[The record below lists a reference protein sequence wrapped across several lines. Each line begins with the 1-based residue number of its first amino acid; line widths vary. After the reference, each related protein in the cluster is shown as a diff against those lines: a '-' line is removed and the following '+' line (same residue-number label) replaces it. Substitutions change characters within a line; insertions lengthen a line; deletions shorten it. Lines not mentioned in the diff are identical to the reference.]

1 MKDSIENAKYS
12 VEDIGFWHYKEPATS
27 TTSNAAL
34 LEWWHDLTKQWELAT
49 RDDPQAWPPGF
60 MLNPSTGHDLW
71 TSVRYQP
78 TRLSDAG
85 RFIEAIFNGAFFG
98 GTGNHE
104 IWETSADSEYAVID
118 TLQSI
123 YYGNISG
130 CAEFDDYLSCGV
142 ENVAKAMTKTFR
154 DSAYIA
160 YGLESANV
168 TVERHKLSSA
178 TCAST
183 GSGSPSRCP
192 YGLWLPYSGLAPSST
207 PGG

>member
-1 MKDSIENAKYS
+1 
-12 VEDIGFWHYKEPATS
+12 
-27 TTSNAAL
+27 
-34 LEWWHDLTKQWELAT
+34 
-49 RDDPQAWPPGF
+49 

-142 ENVAKAMTKTFR
+142 ENVAKATTKTFR

-168 TVERHKLSSA
+168 TVGETQVVVSYVRINWFWFSLPLSVWTMA
-178 TCAST
+178 AV
-183 GSGSPSRCP
+183 
-192 YGLWLPYSGLAPSST
+192 L
-207 PGG
+207 